1 MSTRNYVDGAW
12 YNQYNDAH
20 WFACITTDGSR
31 VILIPYKLRMRN
43 DGSINTNYPDGKTYA
58 NSWGH
63 VSNDLFDNGTQLVKK
78 LMCMMIWLLNTER
91 RLKQINNIYTH
102 GSIFQKHNN
111 GLISATMKAIY
122 SRAI

>member
-1 MSTRNYVDGAW
+1 MLTELGAATRTTLTGLPVLP
-12 YNQYNDAH
+12 
-20 WFACITTDGSR
+20 TDGSR
-31 VILIPYKLRMRN
+31 VILIPYKLRMRM
-43 DGSINTNYPDGKTYA
+43 GPINTNYPDGKTYA

-78 LMCMMIWLLNTER
+78 LMCMMIWLLNTVER
-91 RLKQINNIYTH
+91 RFKQIINIYTH
-102 GSIFQKHNN
+102 YSIFQKHNN

>member
-43 DGSINTNYPDGKTYA
+43 DGSINTNCPDG
-58 NSWGH
+58 S
-63 VSNDLFDNGTQLVKK
+63 SNDFAVFRSSCPRT
-78 LMCMMIWLLNTER
+78 
-91 RLKQINNIYTH
+91 
-102 GSIFQKHNN
+102 
-111 GLISATMKAIY
+111 A
-122 SRAI
+122 